1 MKRIVSFIVIVLVSI
16 GVMVWSTPNLL
27 NSVRLGL
34 DLKGGFEIL
43 YEASP
48 MTGGAEVTRESL
60 TETAKSLEK
69 RVDALGGSEPEIT
82 TEGTNRIRLRIAG
95 VTDEM
100 AVRERIKEPANLTF
114 RSMGNASE
122 TGAAGDTGAAAEDE
136 AALEKTD
143 PADAA
148 AGTDKAAPAEE
159 DTKTDA
165 AAGTGTDE
173 TTGTDKAAGTDETT
187 GTDKAAGTDEATGT
201 DKAAG
206 TETDAAKADPFQ
218 GYDKIE
224 LTGQDFKPNGA
235 SVQYTSLNEPMISI
249 ELNDPDKF
257 AEVTGR
263 LIGQPMAI
271 FLDDELL
278 SAPVVRDRITGG
290 TAQISGD
297 YSREEAQNLRDTIN
311 LGALPL
317 QLTEKYSQSVGATL
331 GQMSLDQ
338 TLRAGIVGSII
349 ILIFMMFMYRIPGL
363 IAAFCLIIHTWGTI
377 LVFIWADI
385 TLTLPG
391 IAAFI
396 LGIGMAVDANVIT
409 YERIK
414 EELRSGKSILSAFR
428 AGSKSSFR
436 TVMDAQITT
445 LIAGAVM
452 FWLGTGSVRG
462 FALVLMIDIVTSI
475 ITNVFLSRFLLSLL
489 VKAKS
494 LKKPGYFG
502 VKGSEIREL

>member
-1 MKRIVSFIVIVLVSI
+1 M
-16 GVMVWSTPNLL
+16 L

-48 MTGGAEVTRESL
+48 MTGGEEVTRESL
-60 TETAKSLEK
+60 IETARSLEK
-69 RVDALGGSEPEIT
+69 RVNAVGGSEPEIT
-82 TEGTNRIRLRIAG
+82 TEGENRIRLRIAG
-95 VTDEM
+95 VTDEQ

-114 RSMGNASE
+114 RSMGDSAEESTTEQGTTEETDAAS
-122 TGAAGDTGAAAEDE
+122 EDE
-136 AALEKTD
+136 AASESADPTD
-143 PADAA
+143 SAGSDAA
-148 AGTDKAAPAEE
+148 NAEDATENADSEAAGSAESTDNADSENAGTTEGTTEE
-159 DTKTDA
+159 D
-165 AAGTGTDE
+165 
-173 TTGTDKAAGTDETT
+173 
-187 GTDKAAGTDEATGT
+187 
-201 DKAAG
+201 
-206 TETDAAKADPFQ
+206 PYQ
-218 GYDKIE
+218 GYNKIE
-224 LTGQDFKPNGA
+224 LTGDDFKPNGA
-235 SVQYTSLNEPMISI
+235 SVQLDSLNNPMIAI
-249 ELNDPDKF
+249 ELKDADKF

-263 LIGQPMAI
+263 LVGQKLAI
-271 FLDDELL
+271 FLDDEML
-278 SAPVVRDRITGG
+278 SDPSVNQRITGG
-290 TAQISGD
+290 TAQITGNFT
-297 YSREEAQNLRDTIN
+297 REEAQNLRDTIN

-331 GQMSLDQ
+331 GQLSLDQ
-338 TLRAGIVGSII
+338 TLRAGIIGSIL
-349 ILIFMMFMYRIPGL
+349 ILIFMVFMYRVPGL
-363 IAAFCLIIHTWGTI
+363 IAAFCLLLHTWGTL

-396 LGIGMAVDANVIT
+396 LGIGMAVDANIIT

-414 EELRSGKSILSAFR
+414 EELRSGKSILSAFK
-428 AGSKSSFR
+428 AGSKRSFW

-462 FALVLMIDIVTSI
+462 FALVLMIGIVTSI
-475 ITNVFLSRFLLSLL
+475 ITNVLLSRFLLSLL
-489 VKAKS
+489 IKAKS